1 MKTWYRLA
9 LALWT
14 AIALCGGFAIGRR
27 CPQKRPSE
35 PPKVKTDTFY
45 VHDTITFTKPVS
57 EKRKPIGTALVPI
70 ADTVRIRDTLFLPL
84 EREQVV
90 WRDSLSAVY
99 ASGVRTQI
107 DSVRHFISE
116 RVIVK
121 EIPAITIKKTRWA
134 LGVQVGYGVQ
144 VGGQWQASPY
154 VGVGVSYN
162 LLSW

>member
-1 MKTWYRLA
+1 MV
-9 LALWT
+9 LWT
-14 AIALCGGFAIGRR
+14 AAVFLSGVNIGRH

-35 PPKVKTDTFY
+35 PPKIKTDTFY
-45 VHDTITFTKPVS
+45 VHDTITFAKPVS
-57 EKRKPIGTALVPI
+57 AKRKPIGTALVPV

-84 EREQVV
+84 VREQVV

-107 DSVRHFISE
+107 DSVRHFVSE

-121 EIPAITIKKTRWA
+121 EIPAITVKKTRWG
-134 LGVQVGYGVQ
+134 LGVQVGYGVPM
-144 VGGQWQASPY
+144 GGRWQAVPY